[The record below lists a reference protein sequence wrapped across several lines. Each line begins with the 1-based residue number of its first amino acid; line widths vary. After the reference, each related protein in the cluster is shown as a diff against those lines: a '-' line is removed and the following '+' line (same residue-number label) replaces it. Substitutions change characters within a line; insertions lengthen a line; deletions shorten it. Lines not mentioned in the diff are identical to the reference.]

1 MDYNANGLDV
11 NFVIFD
17 SLKLNIKTLAQ
28 VYQYNRENARRK
40 TKALPLKEAIEDM
53 LELYKLRSKFN
64 ETYIVAYWE
73 QIMGLPI
80 SSRTTELYIKER
92 KLFVQL
98 DSAPLRNEL
107 LLAKTKIVT
116 LLNKQVGE
124 DIIDDVIF
132 I

>member
-1 MDYNANGLDV
+1 
-11 NFVIFD
+11 
-17 SLKLNIKTLAQ
+17 LAQ
-28 VYQYNRENARRK
+28 VYQYNRENARRN

-73 QIMGLPI
+73 QIMGSPI
-80 SSRTTELYIKER
+80 SSRTTEVYVKDR

-107 LLAKTKIVT
+107 LMAKSKIVT
-116 LLNKQVGE
+116 LLNKEVGE
-124 DIIDDVIF
+124 EIIDDVVF

>member
-1 MDYNANGLDV
+1 
-11 NFVIFD
+11 
-17 SLKLNIKTLAQ
+17 LAQ
-28 VYQYNRENARRK
+28 AYHYNRENSKRNN
-40 TKALPLKEAIEDM
+40 KALPLKQAIEDM
-53 LELYKLRSKFN
+53 LDMYKLRSKFN

-80 SSRTTELYIKER
+80 SSRTTEIYIKQK

-107 LLAKTKIVT
+107 LLAKSKIVS
-116 LLNKQVGE
+116 LINKEVGE
-124 DIIDDVIF
+124 DIIDDVVF

>member
-1 MDYNANGLDV
+1 ML
-11 NFVIFD
+11 NFVIFG
-17 SLKLNIKTLAQ
+17 SSKLNIKTLAQ

-107 LLAKTKIVT
+107 LLAKTKIIT

>member
-1 MDYNANGLDV
+1 
-11 NFVIFD
+11 
-17 SLKLNIKTLAQ
+17 LAQ

-107 LLAKTKIVT
+107 LLAKTKIIS

-124 DIIDDVIF
+124 DIIDEVVF

>member
-1 MDYNANGLDV
+1 M
-11 NFVIFD
+11 
-17 SLKLNIKTLAQ
+17 AQ
-28 VYQYNRENARRK
+28 AYQYNKENSKRNN
-40 TKALPLKEAIEDM
+40 KALPLKQAIEDM

-80 SSRTTELYIKER
+80 SSRTTEVYIKEK

-107 LLAKTKIVT
+107 LMAKSKIVT
-116 LLNKQVGE
+116 LINREVGE
-124 DIIDDVIF
+124 NIVDEVVF

>member
-1 MDYNANGLDV
+1 M
-11 NFVIFD
+11 
-17 SLKLNIKTLAQ
+17 AQ
-28 VYQYNRENARRK
+28 VYHYNRENARRN
-40 TKALPLKEAIEDM
+40 TKALPLKDAIEDM

-80 SSRTTELYIKER
+80 SSRTTELYIQDKR
-92 KLFVQL
+92 LFVQL

-107 LLAKTKIVT
+107 LLAKTKIVA
-116 LLNKQVGE
+116 LLNKAVGE
-124 DIIDDVIF
+124 EIVSDVIF

>member
-1 MDYNANGLDV
+1 ML

-17 SLKLNIKTLAQ
+17 SSKLNIKTLAQ

-107 LLAKTKIVT
+107 LLAKTKIIT